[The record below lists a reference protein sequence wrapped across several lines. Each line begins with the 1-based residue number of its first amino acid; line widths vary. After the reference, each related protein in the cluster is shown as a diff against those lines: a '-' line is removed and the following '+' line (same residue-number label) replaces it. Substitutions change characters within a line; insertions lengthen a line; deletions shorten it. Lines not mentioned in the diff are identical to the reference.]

1 MSRQRIDVDVSTL
14 GSASHTERLRAEV
27 GRESPDKGAV
37 EMREAQDAAA
47 AYARAALEQ
56 VHAAAALVAVGGQLR
71 VPEDS
76 EFRHGDER
84 VASICR
90 RLREVPYAESWQA
103 SYLRARRG
111 SSVNGTDH

>member
-1 MSRQRIDVDVSTL
+1 MSRRRIDVDVSTL
-14 GSASHTERLRAEV
+14 GSASHAERLRAEV
-27 GRESPDKGAV
+27 GGESPDEGAV

-76 EFRHGDER
+76 EFRQGDER
-84 VASICR
+84 DDSIGR
-90 RLREVPYAESWQA
+90 RPCEAVCGVWPQA
-103 SYLRARRG
+103 SYPRARRG
-111 SSVNGTDH
+111 SSVNRTDY